1 MSSYLPSWS
10 KDLYYSLK
18 RHVVGSCPI
27 MSHFLLFVTS
37 LQQAEFSLC
46 LLYLVQ
52 LTLCSVEYS
61 LNFHFTTYVSIPY
74 SSSLNPYFVE
84 NFPVITNIGHF
95 YCSRN
100 FPPFFHVPEVT
111 LTFSVS
117 PIRSFSDS
125 DILQFVFITFCIF
138 LFRFYSFSTFIW
150 SSISA
155 VVECILSVFICSFLI
170 FRTPIHSN
178 AYFIVISPFCFF
190 PFSSLRGFQRT
201 RVWTSRWFFRTI
213 FHYCCSL
220 TFPFLWKVIFHC
232 IKIIVITIKHKI
244 NPTYA

>member
-18 RHVVGSCPI
+18 RHVVDSCPI

-37 LQQAEFSLC
+37 LQQAEFSLSPLSC
-46 LLYLVQ
+46 TADYVLWSIVLTFILLPMIPFYVHHRWILILMRISLLSQISRISIVQ
-52 LTLCSVEYS
+52 ELSPS
-61 LNFHFTTYVSIPY
+61 
-74 SSSLNPYFVE
+74 
-84 NFPVITNIGHF
+84 
-95 YCSRN
+95 
-100 FPPFFHVPEVT
+100 FFHVPEVT

-170 FRTPIHSN
+170 FRAPIHSN

-220 TFPFLWKVIFHC
+220 TFPFLWKVIFHW
-232 IKIIVITIKHKI
+232 IKIIVIAIKHKI